1 MNYHEK
7 FKAFYNSKEWKQ
19 IKSRKFRE
27 AEGLCEQCLKAGVVR
42 AGVDVHHIVPVE
54 KNWNKRLEYS
64 NLILLCKECHNG
76 RHGRGGSLSD
86 FLKIWEE

>member
-1 MNYHEK
+1 MNYHK
-7 FKAFYNSKEWKQ
+7 KYKSFYNSKEWKQ
-19 IKSRKFRE
+19 IKSRKFQE

-64 NLILLCKECHNG
+64 NLILLCKECHNA